1 MYADV
6 GGCKRRPFM
15 RVFCS
20 KRTGRRGM
28 SELSKQIVDRVLNI
42 DSEELRELETRIIN
56 YKHEIGERERLLREF
71 GNSLDQK
78 EIRAIT
84 SKIDEKKRLLQE
96 AEQEYR
102 TKLERHIRQV
112 LNDAFK
118 KLVSEVKT

>member
-1 MYADV
+1 
-6 GGCKRRPFM
+6 
-15 RVFCS
+15 
-20 KRTGRRGM
+20 M

-102 TKLERHIRQV
+102 TKLERHIRHV